1 MSASERF
8 SGAALSAAPDNV
20 IYLADHSVV
29 LALPALIPA
38 FVIVGVVL
46 YVVAKDRR
54 AERDEKAEQTGESDN
69 PETDR
74 VDDEEK

>member
-1 MSASERF
+1 MT
-8 SGAALSAAPDNV
+8 APENV

-46 YVVAKDRR
+46 FVVARDRR
-54 AERDEKAEQTGESDN
+54 AERDEERIPPEDRPGWNESTN
-69 PETDR
+69 
-74 VDDEEK
+74 EENT